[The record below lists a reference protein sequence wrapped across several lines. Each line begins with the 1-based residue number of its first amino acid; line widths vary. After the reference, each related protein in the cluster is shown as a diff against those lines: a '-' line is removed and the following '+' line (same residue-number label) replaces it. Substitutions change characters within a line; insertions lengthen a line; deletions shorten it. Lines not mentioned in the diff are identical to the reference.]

1 MAHCVAKDGEL
12 LGHLLADIVETARTR
27 ERISAITGFVL
38 RTTML
43 RESGLVWLDAILAAI
58 FVKHYGLA
66 RFKTIVARP
75 VLTAD
80 PGALS
85 ASEAATVGSGFDA
98 IVRKSANRQDAVTV
112 FLQAYPAIG
121 TMVRRHVWFRPML
134 ETVAQRRMASS
145 SLGLKLRL
153 TIGAVLSTADMLSD
167 IINIAGLFLAGQ
179 TVGAYAMLAMISA
192 SLALQILVV
201 VVQNSHRGKRVVARE
216 VLLVLSL
223 LKAGIDA
230 IRVAR
235 GDEHIA
241 GCPVDPLTELM
252 VSKCV
257 ELVCESIPG
266 ALLQMLLLLMYNHW
280 TTAAILSI
288 LISCLST
295 AFTATIVAY
304 DNDTNVA
311 KRKESPAFYG

>member
-1 MAHCVAKDGEL
+1 
-12 LGHLLADIVETARTR
+12 
-27 ERISAITGFVL
+27 
-38 RTTML
+38 
-43 RESGLVWLDAILAAI
+43 
-58 FVKHYGLA
+58 
-66 RFKTIVARP
+66 

-85 ASEAATVGSGFDA
+85 ASEAVTVGSGFDA
-98 IVRKSANRQDAVTV
+98 IVRKSASCQDAVTV
-112 FLQAYPAIG
+112 FVQAYPAMG
-121 TMVRRHVWFRPML
+121 AMVRRHAWFEPML
-134 ETVAQRRMASS
+134 ETVAQRRMAST
-145 SLGLKLRL
+145 SLGLKVRL
-153 TIGAVLSTADMLSD
+153 AVSVVLSTADMLSD
-167 IINIAGLFLAGQ
+167 INNIASLFLAGQ
-179 TVGAYAMLAMISA
+179 TVGAFALLGIISA

-216 VLLVLSL
+216 MLLVLSL

-241 GCPVDPLTELM
+241 GCPVDPITEM
-252 VSKCV
+252 TMCKCA

-295 AFTATIVAY
+295 AFTATILAY
-304 DNDTNVA
+304 DYDTNVT
-311 KRKESPAFYG
+311 KREENHAFYG